1 MEKKANKKK
10 LTLNRETLVQLR
22 EPSLQQAAGGVTL
35 RCDTTYYAS
44 CNTCAATVCSAL
56 GDC

>member
-1 MEKKANKKK
+1 MKKRAKK
-10 LTLNRETLVQLR
+10 LALNRETLTHLQ
-22 EPSLQQAAGGVTL
+22 EPNLELAVGAVTL

-44 CNTCAATVCSAL
+44 CNTCNATNCSAL